1 MPLQSVITVVQSPPA
16 VDLFLPLPF
25 LFALANLACYS
36 EQRDKSEG
44 LEGQW
49 CGDAALLVVTV
60 TDSHDR

>member
-1 MPLQSVITVVQSPPA
+1 MPPQSVITVVQSPPA
-16 VDLFLPLPF
+16 VDLTLPF

-44 LEGQW
+44 LEGRR